1 MASIFII
8 NDMTPEEKKVYDR
21 EYAKKHYKRK
31 TIDKGLPPVKSGN
44 YWKEYLKQ
52 KRQNDPN
59 FRLKSNIGNRIRE
72 VFRKNKSY
80 KNNSTLEILGCTL
93 DEFKQHIESQFKPWM
108 TWDNYGCK
116 VPSGPDVTWDL
127 DHIIPVSSAINED
140 DIKRLNHYTNF
151 QPLCSFQNRF
161 IKRDNVV

>member
-8 NDMTPEEKKVYDR
+8 NDMTPEEKKDKSKIWNKASIKRYHDKNKEHLKEYR
-21 EYAKKHYKRK
+21 KQYAKK
-31 TIDKGLPPVKSGN
+31 
-44 YWKEYLKQ
+44 Q
-52 KRQNDPN
+52 RQNNPLYKLN
-59 FRLKSNIGNRIRE
+59 RNIRSLISNSISNKGYTKSSR
-72 VFRKNKSY
+72 
-80 KNNSTLEILGCTL
+80 STEILGCTY
-93 DEFKQHIESQFKPWM
+93 DEFKHHLESQFEPWM

-161 IKRDNVV
+161 MKRDNI